1 MASFCGSCGFPL
13 GANTGFCPK
22 CGTRQATGGSAPLAP
37 ASGGSGFKV
46 LLIVLGCIG
55 VLGVAFIGGLWYVG
69 HRVKEAVVQKAQ
81 ENGVDL
87 HDIIPPEKKA
97 FFKPKRRK
105 PCDIL
110 SNEEVAALVGEPIE
124 RAEVKDSA
132 CMYYGPEGLS
142 AKLAGD
148 LTADTVKKVKT
159 PGANVNGTELIGA
172 LDQITN
178 AMGAASGE
186 PGSNGEFPMVML
198 MIDWEDGRS
207 QLAAVNMSKAIF
219 GGILHGSDADKQ
231 GLKFGEDIKGL
242 GDRAVR
248 IPKLGLNVLQNET
261 LIRIITGP
269 LPNADAKTIDVAR
282 AVLKKL

>member
-1 MASFCGSCGFPL
+1 LTPAAS
-13 GANTGFCPK
+13 
-22 CGTRQATGGSAPLAP
+22 
-37 ASGGSGFKV
+37 GSGFKV

-55 VLGVAFIGGLWYVG
+55 VLGVAFVGGLWYVG

-105 PCDIL
+105 PCDLL
-110 SNEEVAALVGEPIE
+110 SKDEMSALVGEPIE
-124 RAEVKDSA
+124 RALVQDAA

-142 AKLAGD
+142 AKLTED
-148 LTADTVKKVKT
+148 LTASTVKKVKT

-172 LDQITN
+172 LDQITT
-178 AMGAASGE
+178 AMSGGDAAGSKGE
-186 PGSNGEFPMVML
+186 APLIML

-219 GGILHGSDADKQ
+219 GGIIRGSDADKQ

-248 IPKLGLNVLQNET
+248 IPKLGLNVLENET
-261 LIRIITGP
+261 LIRIVTGP